1 MPARSR
7 SGSIARMAGKDPGCR
22 LVSVE
27 LVAEGPPARGFIETE
42 RLVAIRDLIAE
53 NSFHPVGCKDR
64 QLHLR
69 LAVRDN
75 RLILEIADAK
85 SAPLVRHI
93 LSLSPLARILREYLQ
108 VCDSYNAAV
117 GAMSPREV
125 EAIDMG
131 RRGLHNE
138 GAETLRDRLEGKVEM
153 DFATARRLF
162 TLLCALRWRG

>member
-1 MPARSR
+1 
-7 SGSIARMAGKDPGCR
+7 MASESTG
-22 LVSVE
+22 
-27 LVAEGPPARGFIETE
+27 
-42 RLVAIRDLIAE
+42 
-53 NSFHPVGCKDR
+53 
-64 QLHLR
+64 LR
-69 LAVRDN
+69 LGRG
-75 RLILEIADAK
+75 RGDAN

-93 LSLSPLARILREYLQ
+93 LSLSPLARVLREYQ
-108 VCDSYNAAV
+108 QICDSYNAAV

-138 GAETLRDRLEGKVEM
+138 GAEILRDRLKDKVGM